1 MKKIILSLLLAA
13 PCVPGLA
20 QPVLNGQID
29 DFTELTTVITEAFTM
44 PDGIKLQTDIYLPI
58 LQDCVLVPINI
69 DIPGVLGGGTQSFQ
83 LELLPRNKQFLIY
96 DSIYQIIG
104 GDTIGEVNPNP
115 YKLPMVLSRTP
126 YNKGP
131 QNAEEG
137 AIIGLLGYAY
147 AKQDMRGRYTS
158 GGVYLPLMSDSW
170 NKNAYH
176 PKYKHVLDVTDFDD
190 ARNGNR
196 HEDGYWTIRYVVDS
210 LKRAYDL
217 NGDGITDTID
227 GLTTGRIGMFGA
239 SALGYNQYQ
248 AAAAHRIN
256 EDEPGLKCILPIVAP
271 ADFYK
276 SVGFPNGVLR
286 DRLVTGWLAGQIFSG
301 TDDDLIPIDN
311 DIDNNLHSSADYN
324 LPQTIEVN
332 GEIREYGQNMFAA
345 ANLSIDHFLNVR
357 YRDAETDEILSAG
370 YYPNSPGRA
379 DMDVSRAMVD
389 ENGESVSK
397 GKRVVLPDGTLSL
410 TVVDADDNDP
420 DALIGFGHIPRPN
433 RNKTRWTNMEVP
445 GYHLV
450 GWWDIF
456 IDGQA
461 ESWSNMR
468 KYLSPK
474 NRNLQKLVI
483 GPWAHQTMGNRTTGD
498 RTYPENVIDVMGI
511 NFDDFDTDNLQIGK
525 ALNSELI
532 GWYRYNLN
540 YDHDEYLGEPKFRL
554 PKSTTPVKLSE
565 IPALLGGGDIM
576 IFVPTEDL
584 IIPFEEL
591 IGILNGSRPISG
603 LKARLEVQGGL
614 FLDGQGFDVDLP
626 DIEVGSL
633 IPGLASDEITPIPF
647 KNFADPSEI
656 QNVRMYVVG
665 PNDSPIAENT
675 TLGNYWLATDTFPL
689 PEGSDWDAIQRIRY
703 YMHKGGAL
711 NESAPTYDE
720 GFTMYVHDP
729 DDPIRTIGG
738 ANMIVRTPDGER
750 NSQGQFNLKDPRYA
764 QHTIDRPGVISF
776 EMEVTEDSLCIVGF
790 PTVTLYAKSN
800 VGGLSSGPTDT
811 DFHVRIIDVY
821 PDGREY
827 FVQDGCVNARA
838 RDYAKMLV
846 ERPWEDSEPPYPG
859 DNIPYSNI
867 EIGQVYEYT
876 FLMLPVAY
884 TFGKGHKVKIL
895 ISSSNYNRFQVNP
908 NIPINDGEFFRRK
921 PGDGRGY
928 RFGGPNAP
936 FMMPRVAIQRIAF
949 SPDHPSSITLPVL
962 TKMYTSVEEAPI
974 VQTDNGMVVFPN
986 PATDQVTV
994 VVGNNDEQ
1002 LMRVMDLNGRLM
1014 FEQGGFSDHLI
1025 MDVSQL
1031 SPGIYFVELNNQRT
1045 GERAVEKLI
1054 RQ

>member
-1 MKKIILSLLLAA
+1 MRKFILPLILSAIA
-13 PCVPGLA
+13 FQAIG
-20 QPVLNGQID
+20 QPVLNGRID
-29 DFTELTTVITEAFTM
+29 DLTELTTVITEEFTM
-44 PDGIKLQTDIYLPI
+44 PDGVKLMTDIYIPVLR
-58 LQDCVLVPINI
+58 DCVIVPVVLDIP
-69 DIPGVLGGGTQSFQ
+69 IPGVDPITFDLT
-83 LELLPRNKQFLIY
+83 LLPRNKQLLLY

-104 GDTIGEVNPNP
+104 GDTIAQVNPNP

-126 YNKGP
+126 YDKGP
-131 QNAEEG
+131 GNAEEG
-137 AIIGLLGYAY
+137 AVIGLLGYAY

-176 PKYKHVLDVTDFDD
+176 PNYKHVLDKTAFND

-196 HEDGYWTIRYVVDS
+196 HEDGYWTIKYVVDS
-210 LKRAYDL
+210 LTRAYDL
-217 NGDGITDTID
+217 DGDGSNETVD

-256 EDEPGLKCILPIVAP
+256 QDEPGLKCILPIVAP

-311 DIDNNLHSSADYN
+311 DMDNNLHSSADYD
-324 LPQTIEVN
+324 LPHTISVN
-332 GEIREYGQNMFAA
+332 GETREYGQNMFAA
-345 ANLSIDHFLNVR
+345 ANLAIDHFLNVR
-357 YRDAETDEILSAG
+357 YTDANTGEVLPAG

-389 ENGESVSK
+389 ENGEAVSK
-397 GKRVVLPDGTLSL
+397 GKRIRLPDGTLSL
-410 TVVDADDNDP
+410 EVEEALDNDP
-420 DALIGFGHIPRPN
+420 EALIGFGNVPRPN

-468 KYLSPK
+468 KYLSPR

-483 GPWAHQTMGNRTTGD
+483 GPWAHQTMGARTTGD

-511 NFDDFDTDNLQIGK
+511 NFDDFDPDNLQIGK

-540 YDHDEYLGEPKFRL
+540 YDHEEFLGEPKFRL
-554 PKSTTPVKLSE
+554 PENETSSELADLGVLGKLMVR
-565 IPALLGGGDIM
+565 IPA
-576 IFVPTEDL
+576 EDL

-591 IGILNGSRPISG
+591 IGVLNGSRPING
-603 LKARLEVQGGL
+603 LKAEVVVEGGL
-614 FLDGQGFDVDLP
+614 LDGQSFNIDVPGID
-626 DIEVGSL
+626 VGSL
-633 IPGLASDEITPIPF
+633 IPGVASDEITPIPF
-647 KNFADPSEI
+647 KDFSRPEVI
-656 QNVRMYVVG
+656 PNVRMYVIG
-665 PNDSPIAENT
+665 PNDSPDPINH
-675 TLGNYWLATDTFPL
+675 TLGNYWLSADTFPL
-689 PEGSDWDAIQRIRY
+689 PEGRDWDAIQRMRY

-711 NESAPTYDE
+711 NQSAPTQDE

-764 QHTIDRPGVISF
+764 PHTIDRPGVIGF
-776 EMEVTEDSLCIVGF
+776 ETEPVQDSLSIVGF
-790 PTVTLYAKSN
+790 PTVTLFAKTN
-800 VGGLSSGPTDT
+800 IGGLSSGPTDT

-846 ERPWEDSEPPYPG
+846 ERPWEDSEPPYVG
-859 DNIPYSNI
+859 DNIPFTNI

-876 FLMLPVAY
+876 FKMLPVAY
-884 TFGKGHKVKIL
+884 TFGHGHKVKVL
-895 ISSSNYNRFQVNP
+895 VSSSNYNRFQVNP

-928 RFGGPNAP
+928 NFRKADGTVEQI
-936 FMMPRVAIQRIAF
+936 MPRVAIQRIAF
-949 SPDHPSSITLPVL
+949 SPEHPSSITLPVL
-962 TKMYTSVEEAPI
+962 TKMYTGVEETETI
-974 VQTDNGMVVFPN
+974 VEADNGMMVYPN

-994 VVGNNDEQ
+994 YVGNDDEQ
-1002 LMRVMDLNGRLM
+1002 LLRVFDLNGRMM
-1014 FEQGGFSDHLI
+1014 FEQGGFSDHLV
-1025 MDVSQL
+1025 MEVSHL
-1031 SPGIYFVELNNQRT
+1031 SPGIYFVELTNQRT
-1045 GERAVEKLI
+1045 GERSVEKLM

>member
-1 MKKIILSLLLAA
+1 MRKLITSLALAA
-13 PCVPGLA
+13 VSMTSQA

-29 DFTELTTVITEAFTM
+29 DFTELTTVITEEFVM
-44 PDGIKLQTDIYLPI
+44 PDGVKLQTDIYLPI
-58 LQDCVLVPINI
+58 LRDCVLVPVVLDIP
-69 DIPGVLGGGTQSFQ
+69 IPGVDPITFD
-83 LELLPRNKQFLIY
+83 LELLPRNKQFLLY
-96 DSIYQIIG
+96 DSIYRIVD

-176 PKYKHVLDVTDFDD
+176 PNYKHVLDVTDFDD

-210 LKRAYDL
+210 LKRGYDL
-217 NGDGITDTID
+217 DGDGVTDTID

-248 AAAAHRIN
+248 AAAAHKIN
-256 EDEPGLKCILPIVAP
+256 VDEPGLKCILPIVAP

-324 LPQTIEVN
+324 LPQSIEVN
-332 GEIREYGQNMFAA
+332 GEIKEYGQNMFAA
-345 ANLSIDHFLNVR
+345 ANLSIDHFLLVR
-357 YRDAETDEILSAG
+357 YEDSETGELLTSG

-389 ENGESVSK
+389 NDGESVSK
-397 GKRVVLPDGTLSL
+397 GKRVRNPDGSLSL
-410 TVVDADDNDP
+410 TVVDVDDNDP
-420 DALIGFGHIPRPN
+420 EGLPGFGHIPRPN

-474 NRNLQKLVI
+474 NRNLQKLII

-540 YDHDEYLGEPKFRL
+540 YAHDEYLGEPKFRL
-554 PKSTTPVKLSE
+554 PESSSPVEL
-565 IPALLGGGDIM
+565 ADLGLLGKLMVRI
-576 IFVPTEDL
+576 PSEDL
-584 IIPFEEL
+584 IIPFEAL
-591 IGILNGSRPISG
+591 IGVLNGSRPISG
-603 LKARLEVQGGL
+603 LKAQVVGQGGI
-614 FLDGQGFDVDLP
+614 LDGESFQIDVP
-626 DIEVGSL
+626 EFSVGSL

-647 KNFADPSEI
+647 KNFADPNEI

-665 PNDSPIAENT
+665 PNDSPVEENR

-689 PEGSDWDAIQRIRY
+689 PEGRDWDAVQRMRY
-703 YMHKGGAL
+703 YMHKGGTL
-711 NESAPTYDE
+711 DQNPPTYDE
-720 GFTMYVHDP
+720 GFTMFVHDP

-750 NSQGQFNLKDPRYA
+750 DSQGQFNLKDPRYA
-764 QHTIDRPGVISF
+764 PHTIDRPGVVGF
-776 EMEVTEDSLCIVGF
+776 EMTVEEDSLCVVGF

-800 VGGLSSGPTDT
+800 VGGLSTGLTDT
-811 DFHVRIIDVY
+811 DFHIRIIDVY

-846 ERPWEDSEPPYPG
+846 EEPWKDSEPPYIG
-859 DNIPYSNI
+859 DDIPYTNI
-867 EIGQVYEYT
+867 EIGKVYEYT
-876 FLMLPVAY
+876 FNMLPIAY
-884 TFGKGHKVKIL
+884 TFGKGHKVKVL

-928 RFGGPNAP
+928 NYRKSDGSMEL
-936 FMMPRVAIQRIAF
+936 MMPRVAIQRIAF
-949 SPDHPSSITLPVL
+949 SPEYPSSITLPEL
-962 TKMYTSVEEAPI
+962 KKLYTSVEEVETIA
-974 VQTDNGMVVFPN
+974 QSDNGMLVYPN
-986 PATDQVTV
+986 PATDQITII
-994 VVGNNDEQ
+994 VGNSDDQ
-1002 LMRVMDLNGRLM
+1002 LLRVMDINGRTM

-1031 SPGIYFVELNNQRT
+1031 APGIYFVEINNKRT
-1045 GERAVEKLI
+1045 GERSVEKLI

>member
-1 MKKIILSLLLAA
+1 MRKLIASIALTAA
-13 PCVPGLA
+13 SFGSMHA
-20 QPVLNGQID
+20 QPVLNGMID
-29 DFTELTTVITEAFTM
+29 DFTELTTVITEEFVM
-44 PDGIKLQTDIYLPI
+44 PDGVKLQTDIYLPI
-58 LQDCVLVPINI
+58 LRDCVLVPVVLDIP
-69 DIPGVLGGGTQSFQ
+69 IPGVDPITFE
-83 LELLPRNKQFLIY
+83 LELLPRNKQLLLY
-96 DSIYQIIG
+96 DSIYRIVD

-176 PKYKHVLDVTDFDD
+176 PNYKHVLDVTDFDD

-196 HEDGYWTIRYVVDS
+196 HEDGYWTIKYVVDS

-217 NGDGITDTID
+217 NGDGINETID

-248 AAAAHRIN
+248 AAAAHKIN
-256 EDEPGLKCILPIVAP
+256 VDEPGLKCILPIVAP

-332 GEIREYGQNMFAA
+332 GEIKEYGQNMFAA

-357 YRDAETDEILSAG
+357 YRDAETNEILSAG

-389 ENGESVSK
+389 ENGEAVSK
-397 GKRVVLPDGTLSL
+397 GKRVRNPDGSLSL
-410 TVVDADDNDP
+410 RVVDTDDSDP
-420 DALIGFGHIPRPN
+420 DGLIGFGHIPRGN

-511 NFDDFDTDNLQIGK
+511 NFDDFDVDNLKIGK

-540 YDHDEYLGEPKFRL
+540 YAHDEYLGEPKFRL
-554 PKSTTPVKLSE
+554 PESNTPVQLANLGILGTLNVR
-565 IPALLGGGDIM
+565 IPS
-576 IFVPTEDL
+576 EDL

-591 IGILNGSRPISG
+591 IGVLNGSRPISG
-603 LKARLEVQGGL
+603 LRAEVVGVGGL
-614 FLDGQGFDVDLP
+614 LDGQSFEIDVP
-626 DIEVGSL
+626 EFSVGSL
-633 IPGLASDEITPIPF
+633 IPGLAPDEITPIPF
-647 KNFADPSEI
+647 KNFADPDAI

-665 PNDSPIAENT
+665 PNDSPVEENQ
-675 TLGNYWLATDTFPL
+675 TLGNYWLAADTFPL
-689 PEGSDWDAIQRIRY
+689 PEGRDWDAIQRLTY
-703 YMHKGGAL
+703 YMHKGGTL
-711 NESAPTYDE
+711 DENAPTFDE
-720 GFTMYVHDP
+720 GFTMFVHDP
-729 DDPIRTIGG
+729 DDPIRTVGG

-750 NSQGQFNLKDPRYA
+750 DSQGQFNLKDPRYA
-764 QHTIDRPGVISF
+764 PYTIDRPGVVGF
-776 EMEVTEDSLCIVGF
+776 EMEVQEDSLCIVGF
-790 PTVTLYAKSN
+790 PTVTLFAKSN

-846 ERPWEDSEPPYPG
+846 EEPWKDSEPPYIG
-859 DNIPYSNI
+859 DNIPFTNI
-867 EIGQVYEYT
+867 EIGEIYEYT
-876 FLMLPVAY
+876 FNMLPIAY

-895 ISSSNYNRFQVNP
+895 VSSSNYNRFQVNP
-908 NIPINDGEFFRRK
+908 NLPINDGEFFRRK

-928 RFGGPNAP
+928 NFRKADGSMEL
-936 FMMPRVAIQRIAF
+936 MMPRVAIQRIAF
-949 SPDHPSSITLPVL
+949 SPEHPSRITLPVM
-962 TKMYTSVEEAPI
+962 TKLYTSVEETETIA
-974 VQTDNGMVVFPN
+974 QTDNGMLVYPN
-986 PATDQVTV
+986 PATDQVTII
-994 VVGNNDEQ
+994 VGNNDDQ
-1002 LMRVMDLNGRLM
+1002 LLRVMDINGRTM
-1014 FEQGGFSDHLI
+1014 FEQGGFADHLV

-1031 SPGIYFVELNNQRT
+1031 ASGIYFVELNNMRT
-1045 GERAVEKLI
+1045 GERSVEKLI

>member
-1 MKKIILSLLLAA
+1 MRKFILPLLLTVIGFQSNGQAI
-13 PCVPGLA
+13 
-20 QPVLNGQID
+20 LNGQID
-29 DFTELTTVITEAFTM
+29 DFTELTTVVTEEFVM
-44 PDGIKLQTDIYLPI
+44 PDGVKLMTDIYLPM
-58 LQDCVLVPINI
+58 LRDCLLVPVNI
-69 DIPGVLGGGTQSFQ
+69 DIPSVLGGGTQSFS
-83 LELLPRNKQFLIY
+83 LELIPRGKQFLIY
-96 DSIYQIIG
+96 ETVNGQP
-104 GDTIGEVNPNP
+104 NPNP
-115 YKLPMVLSRTP
+115 YQLPMILSRTP
-126 YNKGP
+126 YNKGA

-176 PKYKHVLDVTDFDD
+176 PKYKHVLDKTDFND

-196 HEDGYWTIRYVVDS
+196 HEDGYWSLKYVTDS
-210 LKRAYDL
+210 LMRDFDL
-217 NGDGITDTID
+217 DGDGIFETRELMIN
-227 GLTTGRIGMFGA
+227 GRIGMFGA

-248 AAAAHRIN
+248 AAAAHKI
-256 EDEPGLKCILPIVAP
+256 DVTQPGLKCILPIVAP

-311 DIDNNLHSSADYN
+311 DMDNNLHSSADYN
-324 LPQTIEVN
+324 LPQSIEVN

-357 YRDAETDEILSAG
+357 YRDAETNEILSAG

-389 ENGESVSK
+389 ENGEAVSK
-397 GKRVVLPDGTLSL
+397 GKRINGTLI
-410 TVVDADDNDP
+410 VEDADDDDP
-420 DALIGFGHIPRPN
+420 EALIGFGHIPRPN
-433 RNKTRWTNMEVP
+433 RNKTRWTNMETP

-468 KYLSPK
+468 KYLSPT

-483 GPWAHQTMGNRTTGD
+483 GPWAHQTMGARTTGD

-511 NFDDFDTDNLQIGK
+511 NFDDFDTDNLQIAK

-540 YDHDEYLGEPKFRL
+540 YHPDQYLGEPTFVL
-554 PKSTTPVKLSE
+554 PETQNLIQLFELP
-565 IPALLGGGDIM
+565 LGLGAVSVR
-576 IFVPTEDL
+576 VPSQDL
-584 IIPFEEL
+584 RVPFEEL
-591 IGILNGSRPISG
+591 LGILNGSRPISG
-603 LKARLEVQGGL
+603 LQAEIVSPLGNFPL
-614 FLDGQGFDVDLP
+614 TIP
-626 DIEVGSL
+626 DIEVGAL
-633 IPGLASDEITPIPF
+633 IPGIASDSVAAIPF
-647 KNFADPSEI
+647 KDFGDP
-656 QNVRMYVVG
+656 QVVPNVRMYVIG
-665 PNDSPIAENT
+665 PNDSPDPDNHS
-675 TLGNYWLATDTFPL
+675 LGNYWLSADTFPL
-689 PEGSDWDAIQRIRY
+689 PEGRDWDAIQRMRY

-711 NESAPTYDE
+711 NQTAPTVDE

-764 QHTIDRPGVISF
+764 PHTIDRPGVISF
-776 EMEVTEDSLCIVGF
+776 ETDPIQDSLSIVGF
-790 PTVTLYAKSN
+790 PTATLYAKSN

-811 DFHVRIIDVY
+811 DFHIRIIDVY

-876 FLMLPVAY
+876 FNMLPVAY
-884 TFGKGHKVKIL
+884 TFGHGHKVKIL

-928 RFGGPNAP
+928 RFGGSNAP
-936 FMMPRVAIQRIAF
+936 VMMPRVAIQRIAF
-949 SPDHPSSITLPVL
+949 SPEHPSSITLPVL
-962 TKMYTSVEEAPI
+962 TKMYTSVPNDETIVEA
-974 VQTDNGMVVFPN
+974 DNGMMVFPN

-994 VVGNNDEQ
+994 FVGNDDQ
-1002 LMRVMDLNGRLM
+1002 QALRVMDLNGRLM
-1014 FEQGGFSDHLI
+1014 FEQSGFSDHLI
-1025 MDVSQL
+1025 MSVSNL
-1031 SPGIYFVELNNQRT
+1031 SSGIYFVELTNQRT
-1045 GERAVEKLI
+1045 GERSVEKLV